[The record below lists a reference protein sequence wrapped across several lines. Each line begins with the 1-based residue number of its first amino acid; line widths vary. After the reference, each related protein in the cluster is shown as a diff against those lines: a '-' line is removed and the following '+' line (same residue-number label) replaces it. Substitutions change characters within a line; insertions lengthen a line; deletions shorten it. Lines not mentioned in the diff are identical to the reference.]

1 MKQCPKCQ
9 RTYAD
14 DNQKFCTVDGGRL
27 ESVTVDDEE
36 TLYNLGPTVITNQAD
51 LNMPPSK
58 PAVDLNKTMASLPP
72 PQTGEIRSGDTGP
85 ATNRTIA
92 ASFQPANTPSPQQ
105 PPAQPPP
112 AQPRQPQQP
121 PPPPPNYQQQQ
132 QQQPPPYQQTPPAYQ
147 QQQQQQQ
154 YQQQQYQQPQPPASP
169 SGQLPHSSM
178 PLPHQPGHAQHPGAH
193 AAATTARKGSRLPL
207 ILGAVFLL
215 LLAGGAAYYF
225 LVLNKKDNAAANANA
240 NANVASANA
249 NANTNANA
257 NANTSAN
264 ANTTPAPP
272 PYKPP
277 PGTTQFVNSSTK
289 LDGKLAEHYTDFS
302 FYYPDSWQLDPK
314 SGVAGAS
321 NFVMVERKLPPDFTQ
336 ERVAVGWYESNGTYD
351 SDKSLFPTLVQATSS
366 RLEKLPGYEKLA
378 EGPTKVNSMDAY
390 EFSFKGLSQNTEKG
404 DITFWGRIIFLPPGV
419 EGRKNG
425 LTLTILT
432 SSLAPELAGMDDVGV
447 KGELPVIL
455 ESFRLK

>member
-27 ESVTVDDEE
+27 EKFDDEE

-51 LNMPPSK
+51 LNLPSSE
-58 PAVDLNKTMASLPP
+58 PTIDLNKTMASLPP
-72 PQTGEIRSGDTGP
+72 PPTGEIRSGETGP
-85 ATNRTIA
+85 ATNRTLA
-92 ASFQPANTPSPQQ
+92 TSFQPADTTTPKQPPAPPQQQPPQQ
-105 PPAQPPP
+105 PYQPT
-112 AQPRQPQQP
+112 
-121 PPPPPNYQQQQ
+121 PPNYQ
-132 QQQPPPYQQTPPAYQ
+132 QQQPPPYQQQQPAYQ
-147 QQQQQQQ
+147 QQQQYQQP
-154 YQQQQYQQPQPPASP
+154 YQQQPQQPAQP
-169 SGQLPHSSM
+169 SGQLPHASM
-178 PLPHQPGHAQHPGAH
+178 PQPHQAGHAQQHGAH
-193 AAATTARKGSRLPL
+193 AAAPAAARKGSRLPL

-225 LVLNKKDNAAANANA
+225 LVLNKKDNAAANANSNANVAGANSNANTNASAVTNTNANTIA
-240 NANVASANA
+240 NANVA
-249 NANTNANA
+249 
-257 NANTSAN
+257 
-264 ANTTPAPP
+264 PPYQPP
-272 PYKPP
+272 PN
-277 PGTTQFVNSSTK
+277 TTQFVNSSAK

-302 FYYPDSWQLDPK
+302 FYYPNTWQLDPK

-351 SDKSLFPTLVQATSS
+351 ADKSLFPALVQATSA
-366 RLEKLPGYEKLA
+366 RLEKLPGYEKLS
-378 EGPTKVNSMDAY
+378 EGPTKVNSMNAY
-390 EFSFKGLSQNTEKG
+390 EFSFKGLSQDTEKG

-419 EGRKNG
+419 EGRNNG
-425 LTLTILT
+425 VTLTILT
-432 SSLAPELAGMDDVGV
+432 SSLAPELQGIEDVGV

>member
-27 ESVTVDDEE
+27 EKFDDEE

-51 LNMPPSK
+51 LNMPPSE
-58 PAVDLNKTMASLPP
+58 PTIDLNKTMASLPSP
-72 PQTGEIRSGDTGP
+72 PTGEIRSGETGP

-92 ASFQPANTPSPQQ
+92 ASFQPANVPSPKQPPAPPPAPQQ
-105 PPAQPPP
+105 PPQP
-112 AQPRQPQQP
+112 
-121 PPPPPNYQQQQ
+121 Y
-132 QQQPPPYQQTPPAYQ
+132 QPPPYQQQPPAYQ
-147 QQQQQQQ
+147 QQPP
-154 YQQQQYQQPQPPASP
+154 YQQPYQQPPQQQPAPS
-169 SGQLPHSSM
+169 SGQSPHASM
-178 PLPHQPGHAQHPGAH
+178 PLPHQGGHAQQPGMH
-193 AAATTARKGSRLPL
+193 AASPAAARKGSRLPL
-207 ILGAVFLL
+207 ILGAVLL
-215 LLAGGAAYYF
+215 LLVAGGAAYYF
-225 LVLNKKDNAAANANA
+225 LVLNKKDNAAANANS

-249 NANTNANA
+249 NANSNANASAITNTNANTIA
-257 NANTSAN
+257 NANV
-264 ANTTPAPP
+264 APP
-272 PYKPP
+272 YEPP
-277 PGTTQFVNSSTK
+277 PNTTQFVNSSAK

-302 FYYPDSWQLDPK
+302 FYYPNSWQLDPK
-314 SGVAGAS
+314 SGVAGAG

-351 SDKSLFPTLVQATSS
+351 SDKSLFPALVQATSS
-366 RLEKLPGYEKLA
+366 RLEKLPGYEKLS
-378 EGPTKVNSMDAY
+378 EGPTKVNSMNAY
-390 EFSFKGLSQNTEKG
+390 EFSFKGLSQNTDKG

-425 LTLTILT
+425 VTLTILT
-432 SSLAPELAGMDDVGV
+432 SSLAPELQGIDDVGV